1 MMPAGVGGPI
11 DDFIDVVKRVAPD
24 QAAGVYAAGGL
35 ALDDFSVRQS
45 NIDLV
50 VVCEPPLEA
59 AQIAA
64 LSKAEGGLRH
74 GGRPANVW
82 YTTWAEIAGEPHR
95 PAPLE
100 TPMTRE
106 LLRKDALALFGPDWP
121 VVWHD
126 TEEYQAWCARRL
138 QALVEGDKGLLLLRR
153 AVTPLVLEGAR
164 LVQGALTGRVYSK
177 SAAGESVGS
186 LVPAHF
192 RRILTDAV
200 GYRRG
205 AQTSMYWGP
214 FERKYDALVLL
225 GHLLDAV
232 ASRAPSRRSAG
243 PGA

>member
-11 DDFIDVVKRVAPD
+11 DDFIDALKRVAPD
-24 QAAGVYAAGGL
+24 QTAGVYAAGGL

-45 NIDLV
+45 NIDLI
-50 VVCEPPLEA
+50 VVCDPPLEA
-59 AQIAA
+59 AQVAA
-64 LSKAEGGLRH
+64 VSKAESGLQR
-74 GGRPANVW
+74 GRRPASVW

-95 PAPLE
+95 PAALE

-106 LLRKDALALFGPDWP
+106 LLRKDALTLFGPDWP

-126 TEEYQAWCARRL
+126 TEHYQAWCARRL
-138 QALVEGDKGLLLLRR
+138 QALVGGGRGLLLLRR
-153 AVTPLVLEGAR
+153 AVTPMVLEAAR
-164 LVQGALTGRVYSK
+164 LAQGALTGRVYSK
-177 SAAGESVGS
+177 SAAGESVGP

-225 GHLLDAV
+225 GHLLEAV
-232 ASRAPSRRSAG
+232 SSQAPSR
-243 PGA
+243 